1 VILGLMVVLVVAAGR
16 VGVAQAPGG
25 ESSSDGPAATP
36 LGPLDPMAQ
45 AVVDSLLVP
54 ERREPDALLAA
65 AIRAAD
71 VEAVGV
77 ATLFLRR
84 LADAVTEAGD
94 ARTDLLADLA
104 DRFDDGSLDRLL
116 RLIGP
121 ATASDREGAFAL
133 VRGMRSAAAARR
145 RDPERM
151 AAAVNDLGADDLET
165 RAAAAAT
172 LNSAGIDAL
181 PLLLPLLDDRT
192 VKGRLAREL
201 VASLGYEGVDTA
213 LGILGSGDLEAWPAA
228 LHVLRLLRPDPER
241 VEPYLLAPALVPD
254 APPGV
259 RDAAGR
265 LLTDLGAGVPQRG
278 EAVERLTT
286 ALDRLVART
295 GGPDRPDCTDA
306 VEPTLVWDAAE
317 HRVVRVPLTGR
328 QRRALDASHL
338 ARDLAALGGDDPRS
352 VRGVLLARLEGA
364 AAAAGREQPIPADA
378 AQAALTG
385 PQGLDPMRVAEVLE
399 SAVEKGLFDAAS
411 AAADVL
417 AGQPNPAH
425 GPALDH
431 ALHAALRC
439 PDFDVRFAAARATI
453 RRGRIPFKGASFVM
467 ETLLDAA
474 TSRGVDRAVILHP
487 AIDDGQRLAAEIAGL
502 GFHSTRVA
510 TPRAALVA
518 ARESCDTRLVV
529 IAARSG
535 TPSAMETAELIAR
548 LPADEPIRVVVL
560 VDPSDRDAVFLAA
573 SLGPD
578 EKPPCMRSRCRCRSG
593 GRCPPGPLWWLHEDL
608 DLDPCGPVMIVT
620 DLEGIFEAGG
630 LEGGPFALPLS
641 QRDSE
646 KRDSARGERQARAT
660 RRFERAAEA
669 LDLLAMLGE
678 EGEDVSKALPLAL
691 DAASDPNL
699 SGRAIHLLAV
709 IGRQPAQ
716 TTLHTIVVRD
726 GETEGLRQAALEAF
740 RTSVGRFGT
749 LLDTQTLLADYRRY
763 NLRNSPEDHRWIRAV
778 LDTVETPTRTARP
791 VSDAAQER

>member
-241 VEPYLLAPALVPD
+241 VEARERVEAARREVDDLEAEVAQEIHHWVTRAESARLRAELASQTLLPRIRAAQD
-254 APPGV
+254 A
-259 RDAAGR
+259 
-265 LLTDLGAGVPQRG
+265 
-278 EAVERLTT
+278 TT
-286 ALDRLVART
+286 AA
-295 GGPDRPDCTDA
+295 
-306 VEPTLVWDAAE
+306 
-317 HRVVRVPLTGR
+317 
-328 QRRALDASHL
+328 
-338 ARDLAALGGDDPRS
+338 
-352 VRGVLLARLEGA
+352 
-364 AAAAGREQPIPADA
+364 
-378 AQAALTG
+378 
-385 PQGLDPMRVAEVLE
+385 
-399 SAVEKGLFDAAS
+399 
-411 AAADVL
+411 L
-417 AGQPNPAH
+417 AG
-425 GPALDH
+425 GTGD
-431 ALHAALRC
+431 LR
-439 PDFDVRFAAARATI
+439 
-453 RRGRIPFKGASFVM
+453 
-467 ETLLDAA
+467 
-474 TSRGVDRAVILHP
+474 
-487 AIDDGQRLAAEIAGL
+487 
-502 GFHSTRVA
+502 
-510 TPRAALVA
+510 
-518 ARESCDTRLVV
+518 
-529 IAARSG
+529 
-535 TPSAMETAELIAR
+535 
-548 LPADEPIRVVVL
+548 
-560 VDPSDRDAVFLAA
+560 
-573 SLGPD
+573 
-578 EKPPCMRSRCRCRSG
+578 
-593 GRCPPGPLWWLHEDL
+593 
-608 DLDPCGPVMIVT
+608 
-620 DLEGIFEAGG
+620 
-630 LEGGPFALPLS
+630 
-641 QRDSE
+641 
-646 KRDSARGERQARAT
+646 
-660 RRFERAAEA
+660 EA
-669 LDLLAMLGE
+669 LDLRRQGLE
-678 EGEDVSKALPLAL
+678 
-691 DAASDPNL
+691 AAIDH
-699 SGRAIHLLAV
+699 A
-709 IGRQPAQ
+709 
-716 TTLHTIVVRD
+716 
-726 GETEGLRQAALEAF
+726 AALRDQWLAIAE
-740 RTSVGRFGT
+740 
-749 LLDTQTLLADYRRY
+749 LLLLCGWQELPATVP
-763 NLRNSPEDHRWIRAV
+763 SSDHPSS
-778 LDTVETPTRTARP
+778 LP
-791 VSDAAQER
+791 